1 MPAEQLSTGWM
12 DPATPSSESKES
24 FLADSLYTQE
34 EMDASE
40 ALLSV
45 TRTVTSSNP
54 TTASKQ
60 DQELTVFPWG
70 GLTSNGITLTNTCQ
84 LDNWLMIFQALVKSL
99 KVKLQDLP
107 ESGHTIATAMRLIDD
122 GLHAD
127 AKLLILQSLPR
138 QDQGTLLQALNYL
151 NI

>member
-1 MPAEQLSTGWM
+1 
-12 DPATPSSESKES
+12 
-24 FLADSLYTQE
+24 
-34 EMDASE
+34 MDATE
-40 ALLSV
+40 ALLLSV
-45 TRTVTSSNP
+45 TRTATSSNP

-70 GLTSNGITLTNTCQ
+70 GLTSNGITLTNTCP
-84 LDNWLMIFQALVKSL
+84 LDNWLMIFQALVKSF
-99 KVKLQDLP
+99 KVKLQDRP

-138 QDQGTLLQALNYL
+138 QHQGT
-151 NI
+151 